1 MAVKED
7 IDFDRVYAEHAA
19 EVTRTAALVL
29 GETALAEDVAQEVF
43 LALWRGGGYDE
54 SRGPLAPYLR
64 MVARSRALDAWR
76 QNRASQRTRAR
87 LQQTAA
93 VISPVDE
100 PAHVV
105 CRAADC
111 ELTRQG
117 VRRLPDEQRQV
128 IGLTYWGDLTVQ
140 QAAELQGIPIG
151 TAKSRVRLALLKLA
165 RDPHLPS
172 A

>member
-1 MAVKED
+1 
-7 IDFDRVYAEHAA
+7 
-19 EVTRTAALVL
+19 VTRTAARVL

-43 LALWRGGGYDE
+43 LALWRGSGYDQR
-54 SRGPLAPYLR
+54 RGPLGPYLR
-64 MVARSRALDAWR
+64 MVARSRALDVWR
-76 QNRASQRTRAR
+76 QNRTSERTRTR
-87 LQQTAA
+87 LQETAA

-100 PAHVV
+100 PPQVV

-111 ELTRQG
+111 ELTRRR

-128 IGLTYWGDLTVQ
+128 IGLTYWGNLTVQ
-140 QAAELQGIPIG
+140 QAAELEGIPFG

-165 RDPHLPS
+165 QDPHLTS